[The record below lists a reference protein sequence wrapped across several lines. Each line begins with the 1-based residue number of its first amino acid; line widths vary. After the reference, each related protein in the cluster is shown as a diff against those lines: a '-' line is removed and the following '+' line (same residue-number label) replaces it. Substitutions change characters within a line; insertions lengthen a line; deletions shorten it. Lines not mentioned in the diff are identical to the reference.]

1 MKESIAVNWK
11 GDLCFETELDGH
23 SIVMDARPDAGGK
36 DRGPRPKALM
46 MVSLAG
52 CTGMDV
58 ASLLKKMRIEVESFT
73 VKVEGELTE
82 THPKHFISMHI
93 VYEFKGKDLPMDK
106 LKRAVELSQETYC
119 GVSANYKK
127 AMDLSYE
134 ISVTG

>member
-1 MKESIAVNWK
+1 
-11 GDLCFETELDGH
+11 
-23 SIVMDARPDAGGK
+23 
-36 DRGPRPKALM
+36 
-46 MVSLAG
+46 
-52 CTGMDV
+52 
-58 ASLLKKMRIEVESFT
+58 MRIEVESFT

-134 ISVTG
+134 INVTG

>member
-1 MKESIAVNWK
+1 
-11 GDLCFETELDGH
+11 
-23 SIVMDARPDAGGK
+23 
-36 DRGPRPKALM
+36 
-46 MVSLAG
+46 
-52 CTGMDV
+52 
-58 ASLLKKMRIEVESFT
+58 
-73 VKVEGELTE
+73 
-82 THPKHFISMHI
+82 MHI